1 MKDED
6 YLETKEFK
14 NALKADQFHEEVAKE
29 CGPMIEEIASKHY
42 PDLSPEEL
50 AQALHKDKTV
60 GRIFTMFSL
69 QTFIDDVAEETR
81 TNN

>member
-14 NALKADQFHEEVAKE
+14 NALKADQFHEEVAKK

-42 PDLSPEEL
+42 
-50 AQALHKDKTV
+50 
-60 GRIFTMFSL
+60 
-69 QTFIDDVAEETR
+69 FIDDVAEETR

>member
-1 MKDED
+1 
-6 YLETKEFK
+6 
-14 NALKADQFHEEVAKE
+14 
-29 CGPMIEEIASKHY
+29 MIEEIASKHY

-50 AQALHKDKTV
+50 AQALLKDKTV

>member
-14 NALKADQFHEEVAKE
+14 NALKADQFHEK
-29 CGPMIEEIASKHY
+29 
-42 PDLSPEEL
+42 L